1 MTDDRPYRYQEL
13 ADFITRLVCGGALL
27 PGSRVPSLREISRE
41 RGTSLATAL
50 QAYRL
55 LEDRGVL
62 EARPQS
68 GYYVA
73 QAGRA
78 GCAAPA
84 ASRPPRAARNV
95 AISGVVLQLLEHA
108 ANPRLVPLGCAI
120 PSADLLAAG
129 RLDRFLAYAAR
140 HRGIE
145 YNTYTAPKGDPGLR
159 RQLALRAARWGRALS
174 PEELTLTCGCT
185 EALTLALQAVTRPG
199 DTVAIESP
207 TYFGL
212 LHTLEILHLKAL
224 ELPTDPFLGVDLDAL
239 GQTLRE
245 KTVSACLFASSFN
258 NPLGCTAPD
267 ERKIAILRLLTRHRV
282 PLIED
287 DIYGDIYFG
296 ERRPTPFCAL
306 DPRADVI
313 YCSSFSKTI
322 APGYRI
328 GWLVPGRHMQGVL
341 ERKMAFTLSGAAL
354 TQAAFGNYLA
364 SGGYDRHLR
373 RIKGVFRD
381 NIERMRHT
389 IGGSF
394 PEGTRVS
401 RPSGGFV
408 LWVALPKQID
418 AQALFDRA
426 LERDICF
433 APGEAFSA
441 TRQYAHCMRISCG
454 APWSAR
460 IEGAVQA
467 LGSLAREAL
476 ASRTK

>member
-1 MTDDRPYRYQEL
+1 MTDESPYRYRQL
-13 ADFITRLVCGGALL
+13 ADFITQLVSGGTLL

-68 GYYVA
+68 GFYVA
-73 QAGRA
+73 RFRPDGF
-78 GCAAPA
+78 AAPA
-84 ASRPPRAARNV
+84 ASRPPQAARSV
-95 AISGVVLQLLEHA
+95 SISGVVLQLLEHA
-108 ANPRLVPLGCAI
+108 ANPNLVPLGCAM

-129 RLDRFLAYAAR
+129 RLDRFLARAAR
-140 HRGIE
+140 ERGSQC
-145 YNTYTAPKGDPGLR
+145 NTYTVPQGDAGLR

-174 PEELTLTCGCT
+174 PEDVTLTCGCT

-212 LHTLEILHLKAL
+212 LHTLEILNLKAL
-224 ELPTDPFLGVDLDAL
+224 ELPTDPFLGIDPDAL
-239 GQTLRE
+239 EQALRQ

-267 ERKIAILRLLTRHRV
+267 ERKLAILRLLTKHRV

-287 DIYGDIYFG
+287 DIFGDIYFG
-296 ERRPTPFCAL
+296 ERRPAPFSAL
-306 DPRADVI
+306 DPDADVI
-313 YCSSFSKTI
+313 YCSSFSKTV

-328 GWLVPGRHMQGVL
+328 GWLVPGRHMQGIL
-341 ERKMAFTLSGAAL
+341 ERKMALTLSGPGL
-354 TQAAFGNYLA
+354 MQAAFADYLA
-364 SGGYDRHLR
+364 SGGYDLHLR

-381 NIERMRHT
+381 NIERMRHA
-389 IGGSF
+389 IGRAF
-394 PEGTRVS
+394 PAGTRVS

-408 LWVALPKQID
+408 LWVELPKRID
-418 AQALFDRA
+418 AGAIFEAA
-426 LERDICF
+426 LERGICF
-433 APGEAFSA
+433 LPGGLFSA
-441 TRQYAHCMRISCG
+441 TRRYAHCMRLSCG
-454 APWSAR
+454 APWTAGLEEAVRTLGALTQDAVAAR
-460 IEGAVQA
+460 
-467 LGSLAREAL
+467 
-476 ASRTK
+476 